1 MSQLLRGHKRCMH
14 NKYMEEL
21 QKYLNRFHV
30 NRAFAEKKGNTL
42 LKAFM
47 YDAFLKVFLMHCNA
61 SREYHSYNKS

>member
-14 NKYMEEL
+14 NKYIEEL

-42 LKAFM
+42 LKPLCM
-47 YDAFLKVFLMHCNA
+47 MHF
-61 SREYHSYNKS
+61 